1 MLRKLRKSSGK
12 VTLVLIG
19 VAALAGCSG
28 GEKRDVYASKEDC
41 LADWG
46 NKPEECT
53 PATDS
58 KNAGRGF
65 YYGPLYAAAGYAAGS
80 YLGGNSWGRSTGTF
94 SSARASGATSRAIG
108 SSGSSSRGGFGS
120 TGRSSSS
127 SSGG

>member
-1 MLRKLRKSSGK
+1 MLKKLRKSSGT

-19 VAALAGCSG
+19 VAAIAGCSDD
-28 GEKRDVYASKEDC
+28 EQRRDVYASKEDC

-46 NKPEECT
+46 NKPEDCT

-58 KNAGRGF
+58 THASRGH
-65 YYGPLYAAAGYAAGS
+65 YYGPLYAAGGYLAGS
-80 YLGGNSWGRSTGTF
+80 NWGGSNRSF
-94 SSARASGATSRAIG
+94 SGSRAIG
-108 SSGSSSRGGFGS
+108 STQSASSGSSSSSRGGFGS

>member
-1 MLRKLRKSSGK
+1 MLKKFRKSSGT

-19 VAALAGCSG
+19 LSALAGCS

-46 NKPEECT
+46 NKPEDCS
-53 PATDS
+53 PATDPKHAS
-58 KNAGRGF
+58 RGF
-65 YYGPLYAAAGYAAGS
+65 YYGPLIGAGAGYLA
-80 YLGGNSWGRSTGTF
+80 GRSWSSSHGSF
-94 SSARASGATSRAIG
+94 SASRAASRASGS

-127 SSGG
+127 SS

>member
-19 VAALAGCSG
+19 VAALAGCS

-58 KNAGRGF
+58 KHAGRGH
-65 YYGPLYAAAGYAAGS
+65 YYGPLYGAAAGYLAGS
-80 YLGGNSWGRSTGTF
+80 SWGRSTGTF
-94 SSARASGATSRAIG
+94 SAARASGSSRAIG
-108 SSGSSSRGGFGS
+108 STGSSSSRGGFGS